1 MYKDYRKMSVE
12 ELHGLLALAKAR
24 VAFANAI
31 GAGDLAQHW
40 AAIADEVS
48 WFLAY
53 GELR

>member
-12 ELHGLLALAKAR
+12 ELHGLLALANSR
-24 VAFANAI
+24 VEFANAI
-31 GAGDLAQHW
+31 GDDDLARHW